1 MADVIALEVL
11 MALPSVS
18 NQRLHWAKKAKQ
30 TKDQRVEVAWC
41 FRVKHSTAG
50 TSWRSMLP
58 VEVTLIRQRPKG
70 GRAYDDDNLRAAFK
84 AVRDA
89 VAFEL
94 GVTDNDPRVAW
105 RYADEKSGNGLPY
118 VRIEIAPRAA

>member
-1 MADVIALEVL
+1 MADVIASQIP
-11 MALPSVS
+11 MALPSLS
-18 NQRLHWAKKAKQ
+18 NQRLHWGAKARQ
-30 TKDQRVEVAWC
+30 TKQQRVDVAWYM
-41 FRVKHSTAG
+41 RMNRPTRRTWGSL
-50 TSWRSMLP
+50 LP
-58 VEVTLIRQRPKG
+58 VDVTLIRQRPRG

-94 GVTDNDPRVAW
+94 GVTDNDPRITW

-118 VRIEIAPRAA
+118 VRIEIAPRAE